1 MDYAQKVNDHLDRA
15 ITRER
20 EGDIAGAERSFKL
33 AAFNEAKRLGLPP
46 VDYVA
51 ACCPAY

>member
-1 MDYAQKVNDHLDRA
+1 MNYVQKVDDHLNRA

-33 AAFNEAKRLGLPP
+33 AAFNEAKRLGLSP

-51 ACCPAY
+51 GCCPAY